1 MITLIGYENYLSLK
15 KASNLRINIC
25 ALFSGFEE
33 ARIVVVLWVAVRT
46 FGLVVQFPLN

>member
-1 MITLIGYENYLSLK
+1 MITLIGYENHLSLK

-33 ARIVVVLWVAVRT
+33 AKIVART